1 MAFTIDVDIVSQ
13 EAKLFSGKGEL
24 IAVPGLMGELG
35 ITFGHAQLLTALKPG
50 PVRIVNG
57 DVQEIYYVS
66 GGFAEIQPFKVT
78 VLADVVER
86 AADLDES
93 LAIAAKQHA
102 EQLLKD
108 KKADANY
115 AEVLAELA
123 EATARLEVI
132 RRLKR
137 QK

>member
-24 IAVPGLMGELG
+24 IAIPGEEGELG
-35 ITFGHAQLLTALKPG
+35 ITFGHAQLLTVLKPG
-50 PVRIVNG
+50 PVRIING
-57 DVQEIYYVS
+57 DEQEIYYVS

-78 VLADVVER
+78 VLADTVER
-86 AADLDES
+86 AAELDES
-93 LAIAAKQHA
+93 LALEAKRHA

-108 KKADANY
+108 KKADVNY

-123 EATARLEVI
+123 EAAARLEVI
-132 RRLKR
+132 KRLRR

>member
-24 IAVPGLMGELG
+24 IAVPGMMGELG
-35 ITFGHAQLLTALKPG
+35 ITPGHAQLLTELKPG

-57 DVQEIYYVS
+57 DEQEIYYVS
-66 GGFAEIQPFKVT
+66 GGFVEVQPFKVT
-78 VLADVVER
+78 VLADIAER
-86 AADLDES
+86 AADLDEN
-93 LAIAAKQHA
+93 LAREAKQHA

-108 KKADANY
+108 KKTDVSY

-132 RRLKR
+132 QRLRR

>member
-24 IAVPGLMGELG
+24 IAIPGEAGELG

-50 PVRIVNG
+50 PVRIING
-57 DVQEIYYVS
+57 DEQEIYYVS

-78 VLADVVER
+78 VLADVVQR

-93 LAIAAKQHA
+93 LALEAKRHA

-123 EATARLEVI
+123 EAAARLEVI

>member
-24 IAVPGLMGELG
+24 IAVPGTMGELG

-57 DVQEIYYVS
+57 DEQEIYFVS
-66 GGFAEIQPFKVT
+66 GGFAEVQPFKVT

-86 AADLDES
+86 AADLDEG
-93 LAIAAKQHA
+93 LAIEAKQHA

-108 KKADANY
+108 RKADANY

-123 EATARLEVI
+123 EAAARLEVI
-132 RRLKR
+132 RRLRR

>member
-24 IAVPGLMGELG
+24 IAVPGMMGELG
-35 ITFGHAQLLTALKPG
+35 ITPGHAQLLTALKPG

-57 DVQEIYYVS
+57 DEQEIYYVS
-66 GGFAEIQPFKVT
+66 GGFVEVQPFKVT
-78 VLADVVER
+78 VLADIAER

-93 LAIAAKQHA
+93 LAIEAKQHA

-108 KKADANY
+108 KKTDVSY

-132 RRLKR
+132 HRLRR

>member
-13 EAKLFSGKGEL
+13 EAKLFSGRGEL
-24 IAVPGLMGELG
+24 IAIPGVMGELG
-35 ITFGHAQLLTALKPG
+35 IVHGHAQLLTALKPG

-57 DVQEIYYVS
+57 EEQEIYFVS

-93 LAIAAKQHA
+93 LALEAKRHA

-108 KKADANY
+108 KKADSNY

-123 EATARLEVI
+123 EAAARLEVI
-132 RRLKR
+132 RRLRR

>member
-13 EAKLFSGKGEL
+13 EAKLFSGRGEL
-24 IAVPGLMGELG
+24 IAIPGVMGELG
-35 ITFGHAQLLTALKPG
+35 ITHGHAQLLTALKPG

-57 DVQEIYYVS
+57 EEQEIYFVS

-93 LAIAAKQHA
+93 LALEAKQHA

-123 EATARLEVI
+123 EAAARLEVI
-132 RRLKR
+132 RRLRR

>member
-24 IAVPGLMGELG
+24 IAVPGMMGELG
-35 ITFGHAQLLTALKPG
+35 ITPGHAQLLTELKPG

-57 DVQEIYYVS
+57 DEQEIYYVS
-66 GGFAEIQPFKVT
+66 GGFVEVQPFKVT
-78 VLADVVER
+78 VLADIAER

-93 LAIAAKQHA
+93 LAIEAKQHA

-108 KKADANY
+108 KKTDVSY

-132 RRLKR
+132 QRLRR

>member
-1 MAFTIDVDIVSQ
+1 MAFTINVDIVSQ

-24 IAVPGLMGELG
+24 IAEPGIMGELG
-35 ITFGHAQLLTALKPG
+35 ITSGHAQLLTALKPG

-57 DVQEIYYVS
+57 DEQEIYYVS
-66 GGFAEIQPFKVT
+66 GGFAEVQPFKVT
-78 VLADVVER
+78 VLADIAER
-86 AADLDES
+86 AADLDET
-93 LAIAAKQHA
+93 LAVEAKQHA

-108 KKADANY
+108 KKADVSY

-132 RRLKR
+132 QRLRR

>member
-1 MAFTIDVDIVSQ
+1 MPFTIDVDIVSQ

-24 IAVPGLMGELG
+24 IAVPGTMGELG
-35 ITFGHAQLLTALKPG
+35 IAFGHAQLLTALKPG

-57 DVQEIYYVS
+57 DEQEIYYVS

-78 VLADVVER
+78 VLADIAER

-93 LAIAAKQHA
+93 RALAAKQHA
-102 EQLLKD
+102 EQVLKD
-108 KKADANY
+108 KRADVSY
-115 AEVLAELA
+115 AEVLSELA

>member
-1 MAFTIDVDIVSQ
+1 MPFTIDLDIVSQ

-24 IAVPGLMGELG
+24 IALPGDLGELG
-35 ITFGHAQLLTALKPG
+35 ITFGHAPLLTALKPG

-57 DVQEIYYVS
+57 DEQEIYYVS

-78 VLADVVER
+78 VLADVVQR
-86 AADLDES
+86 AADLDET
-93 LAIAAKQHA
+93 LALEAKQRA

-108 KKADANY
+108 KKADVGY

-123 EATARLEVI
+123 EAAARLEVI

>member
-1 MAFTIDVDIVSQ
+1 M
-13 EAKLFSGKGEL
+13 
-24 IAVPGLMGELG
+24 
-35 ITFGHAQLLTALKPG
+35 
-50 PVRIVNG
+50 
-57 DVQEIYYVS
+57 
-66 GGFAEIQPFKVT
+66 
-78 VLADVVER
+78 LADIAER

-93 LAIAAKQHA
+93 LAIEAKQHA

-108 KKADANY
+108 KKTDVNY

-132 RRLKR
+132 QRLRR

>member
-24 IAVPGLMGELG
+24 IAIPGESGELG

-50 PVRIVNG
+50 PVRVVNG
-57 DVQEIYYVS
+57 EEQEIYYVS

-78 VLADVVER
+78 VLADVVQR
-86 AADLDES
+86 AADLDEN
-93 LAIAAKQHA
+93 LALEAKRHA

-123 EATARLEVI
+123 EAAARLEVI